1 MSTKKRLAPMHYLI
15 DAPVAETG
23 WIGDAAVGDP
33 LPRGVADQ
41 DVPTLNQIFALLIQ
55 LADLLSDLP

>member
-1 MSTKKRLAPMHYLI
+1 MHYLI